1 MITRQHQ
8 IKLENALDEQA
19 GVVLLGPRQVGKT
32 TLAQDIAESRDA
44 VYLDME
50 RSADRG
56 ILQEPD
62 LYLDEQIG
70 RLVVIDEVQRMP
82 DLFGAIRGQI
92 DRRRRA
98 GHRTGQ
104 FLLLGSA
111 SNTLLSQSS
120 ESLAGRVSY
129 HELPPFSLVEVGND
143 HLSELWLRGGFPDS
157 FLARSDRSSLTWR
170 EDFIRT
176 YLERDIPA
184 FGLRIPAESLRRFWT
199 MLAHAQ
205 GSLLN
210 ASKLAS
216 GLGVSGQTIARYLDL
231 LVDLMLVRRLP
242 PWHANA
248 GKRLVKSP
256 KVYIRDSGLT
266 HALLGL
272 QTPESLL
279 GHPVVGGSWEGFCIE
294 NLIAAAP
301 RGTEAS
307 FYRSSAGA
315 EVDLLL
321 KLPDGSLWA
330 IEIKRTTTLKVTPG
344 FYKTTEE
351 LDVSERL
358 LVYAGERD
366 VPGEGGIRAMPLAAA
381 MNRLA
386 GLSTKT

>member
-1 MITRQHQ
+1 MQGMLARLHHEKIEQ
-8 IKLENALDEQA
+8 ALAEQA

-32 TLAQDIAESRDA
+32 TLALDIAETRDA

-50 RSADRG
+50 RFADRTV
-56 ILQEPD
+56 LEEPD
-62 LYLDEQIG
+62 LYLDEQAG
-70 RLVVIDEVQRMP
+70 RLVIIDEVQLMP
-82 DLFGAIRGQI
+82 GLFGAIRGQI

-111 SNTLLSQSS
+111 SNTLLRQTA

-129 HELPPFSLVEVGND
+129 HELTGFTLEEAGQGA
-143 HLSELWLRGGFPDS
+143 LSQLWLRGGFPDS
-157 FLARSDRSSLTWR
+157 FLASSDRASLTWR

-184 FGLRIPAESLRRFWT
+184 FGLRIPAETLRRFWT
-199 MLAHAQ
+199 MLAHEQ
-205 GSLLN
+205 GGLLN
-210 ASKLAS
+210 AAKLAA
-216 GLGVSGQTIARYLDL
+216 GLGVSGQSVGRYLDV
-231 LVDLMLVRRLP
+231 LVDLMLVRRLH

-256 KVYIRDSGLT
+256 KVYIRDAGLT
-266 HALLGL
+266 HALLGI
-272 QTPESLL
+272 ESTEGLL

-301 RGTEAS
+301 RGAEAS

-315 EVDLLL
+315 EIDLIL
-321 KLPDGSLWA
+321 KLPDGTVWA
-330 IEIKRTTTLKVTPG
+330 IEVKRTTSPKVTRG
-344 FYKTTEE
+344 FHIAAQDLGVTER
-351 LDVSERL
+351 V

-366 VPGEGGIRAMPLAAA
+366 VQGREGVRAMPLTAALA
-381 MNRLA
+381 RLRQA
-386 GLSTKT
+386 